1 MPQSKAGPVWVG
13 FPYSPDIRPGL
24 RRAVTLTRGPLVGAV
39 QTGIVIALH
48 PSLGGS
54 VSFRPRPLRPS
65 VAVVAFVT
73 ATLLVGAT
81 SAGIVAAHAPD
92 RATSVRASDASAPGG
107 RFIVFWKS
115 DRKPNLS
122 LPLVAATR
130 SSSVSAHRSVVTAA
144 PGQAAALAAKLR
156 ADPDVAAVIPDVTM
170 RALDWPTSGDPD
182 DTFYASNQGD
192 LPRIG
197 MPGAW
202 TTSTGSSSVVVA
214 ILDTGT
220 TVTHPDLSGINFVY
234 PFNVIQLTSDAIDD
248 NVPGHGTH
256 VTGTIAAQANNA
268 LGIAGMAPG
277 LSIMPIKVLNGSGDG
292 TLDSI
297 LEAIDYARTH
307 GANVIS
313 MSLGG
318 QMQPSD
324 VAAAQPTID
333 AAYAAG
339 ITVVAA
345 AGNDG
350 NGIVEYPCAFV
361 HVICVG
367 ATDNSDNHANF
378 SNTNAYVD
386 VSAPGVDIAS
396 TIRGSGYGALSG
408 TSMATPHVAALAGLI
423 LSAHP
428 GETPDQVEATIRS
441 TAVDLGPAGW
451 DVQFGYG
458 RIDAAAAVNLPPPD
472 LTPPAMTGLTSPSLV
487 RSATRVFTATW
498 TAADN
503 VAVTGFE
510 IRTKRGAAG
519 TWSAVSSQVATSQTF
534 SGLAAGSWYIN
545 VRAVDAAGHRSAWRQ
560 VLTILPRDDRAW
572 SFSSGT
578 IRRAGLPYIAGT
590 DTTTSRGGAR
600 MTIRFTGSAFY
611 LIGTSA
617 VKRGKLRVT
626 IDGRSWIV
634 DEGTFRGTRARTTNY
649 RVLLFSR
656 SLTNRTHTVVI
667 TNLATIGRPTI
678 DVDAVAWRN

>member
-1 MPQSKAGPVWVG
+1 
-13 FPYSPDIRPGL
+13 
-24 RRAVTLTRGPLVGAV
+24 
-39 QTGIVIALH
+39 
-48 PSLGGS
+48 
-54 VSFRPRPLRPS
+54 
-65 VAVVAFVT
+65 VAFVV
-73 ATLLVGAT
+73 ATLLVGMS
-81 SAGIVAAHAPD
+81 SAGIVEARVPD
-92 RATSVRASDASAPGG
+92 RATPVRASDASAPGG

-115 DRKPNLS
+115 DQKPNLS

-130 SSSVSAHRSVVTAA
+130 SSSVGAHRSVVTAA

-156 ADPDVAAVIPDVTM
+156 SDPEVSAVVPDVILSAT
-170 RALDWPTSGDPD
+170 DWPAAGDPSD
-182 DTFYASNQGD
+182 PYYGGSQTD

-197 MPGAW
+197 MPAAW
-202 TTSTGSSSVVVA
+202 PTTIGSRSVVIA

-220 TVTHPDLSGINFVY
+220 TVGHPDFVGTNFV
-234 PFNVIQLTSDAIDD
+234 DAHDFVHFPERTDAVDD
-248 NVPGHGTH
+248 NVQGPNAVGHGTH
-256 VTGTIAAQANNA
+256 VTGTIAAQANNGI
-268 LGIAGMAPG
+268 GIAGMAPG
-277 LSIMPIKVLNGSGDG
+277 VSIMPIKVLDGGGSGSVVQVLDG
-292 TLDSI
+292 
-297 LEAIDYARTH
+297 IDYARMH

-313 MSLGG
+313 MSLGAPEG
-318 QMQPSD
+318 LFD
-324 VAAAQPTID
+324 GATLAAFQASID
-333 AAYAAG
+333 SAYAAG
-339 ITVVAA
+339 ITIVAA

-350 NGIVEYPCAFV
+350 NGIVEYPCAFA
-361 HVICVG
+361 HVICVA
-367 ATDNSDNHANF
+367 ATDNSDNHADF
-378 SNTNAYVD
+378 SNTNGYVD
-386 VSAPGVDIAS
+386 VSAPGVDIES
-396 TIRGSGYGALSG
+396 TVPQAVDGTGYHTLSG

-487 RSATRVFTATW
+487 RSATRAFTATW
-498 TAADN
+498 TATDN

-519 TWSAVSSQVATSQTF
+519 TWSAVSSQTATSQTF

-560 VLTILPRDDRAW
+560 VLTIVPRDDRAW

-578 IRRAGLPYIAGT
+578 IRRTGLPYIAGT
-590 DTTTSRGGAR
+590 DTTTSRGGVR

-678 DVDAVAWRN
+678 DVDAVGWRN

>member
-1 MPQSKAGPVWVG
+1 
-13 FPYSPDIRPGL
+13 
-24 RRAVTLTRGPLVGAV
+24 
-39 QTGIVIALH
+39 
-48 PSLGGS
+48 

-73 ATLLVGAT
+73 ATLLVGAS

-107 RFIVFWKS
+107 RFIVFWKG

-156 ADPDVAAVIPDVTM
+156 ADPDVAAVVPDSTL
-170 RALDWPTSGDPD
+170 RAFDWPTSGDPN
-182 DTFYASNQGD
+182 DTYYPGFQAD

-197 MPGAW
+197 MPAAW
-202 TTSTGSSSVVVA
+202 STMTGSPSVVVA

-220 TVTHPDLSGINFVY
+220 TVDHEDLVGTNFVA
-234 PFNVIQLTSDAIDD
+234 PFDFVHGSLNAVDGE
-248 NVPGHGTH
+248 GHGTH
-256 VTGTIAAQANNA
+256 VTGTIAARTNNGI
-268 LGIAGMAPG
+268 GIAGIAPG
-277 LSIMPIKVLNGSGDG
+277 VSIMPLKVLRDADG
-292 TLDSI
+292 GGEFSDLYD
-297 LEAIDYARTH
+297 AIDYARNNH
-307 GANVIS
+307 ANVIN

-318 QMQPSD
+318 ELSPAE
-324 VAAAQPTID
+324 VLAAQPVFD

-339 ITVVAA
+339 ITIVAA
-345 AGNDG
+345 AGNSYIDT
-350 NGIVEYPCAFV
+350 VEYPCAFN

-367 ATDNSDNHANF
+367 ATDNSDNHPGFSTANNF
-378 SNTNAYVD
+378 VD
-386 VSAPGVDIAS
+386 ISAPGLHILS
-396 TIRGSGYGALSG
+396 TVPDGYAYGDG

-472 LTPPAMTGLTSPSLV
+472 LTPPVMTGLTSPSLV
-487 RSATRVFTATW
+487 RSASRAFTATW
-498 TAADN
+498 TATDN

-510 IRTKRGAAG
+510 VRMKRGAAG
-519 TWSAVSSQVATSQTF
+519 TWSAIASQVATSQTF

-560 VLTILPRDDRAW
+560 VLTIVPRDDRAW

-667 TNLATIGRPTI
+667 TNLATIGRPSI

>member
-1 MPQSKAGPVWVG
+1 
-13 FPYSPDIRPGL
+13 
-24 RRAVTLTRGPLVGAV
+24 
-39 QTGIVIALH
+39 
-48 PSLGGS
+48 

-65 VAVVAFVT
+65 VAVVAFVA
-73 ATLLVGAT
+73 ATLLVGMP

-92 RATSVRASDASAPGG
+92 RATSVRASDAAAPGG

-122 LPLVAATR
+122 LPLVAGAR
-130 SSSVSAHRSVVTAA
+130 SSPVGARRSVVTAA

-156 ADPDVAAVIPDVTM
+156 VDPDVAAVIPDATM
-170 RALDWPTSGDPD
+170 RAFDWPNSGDPN
-182 DTFYASNQGD
+182 DTYYATNQAD

-197 MPGAW
+197 MPAAW
-202 TTSTGSSSVVVA
+202 STMTGLSSVIVA

-220 TVTHPDLSGINFVY
+220 TIDHEDLAGTNFMA
-234 PFNVIQLTSDAIDD
+234 PFDFIHGTLDAVDD
-248 NVPGHGTH
+248 EGHGTH
-256 VTGTIAAQANNA
+256 VTGTIAARTNNG

-277 LSIMPIKVLNGSGDG
+277 VSIMPIKVLDNRGGGDFSD
-292 TLDSI
+292 LFD
-297 LEAIDYARTH
+297 AIDYARTH
-307 GANVIS
+307 NADVIS

-318 QMQPSD
+318 ELSPAQIAAGQP
-324 VAAAQPTID
+324 VFN

-339 ITVVAA
+339 ITIVAA
-345 AGNDG
+345 AGNSA
-350 NGIVEYPCAFV
+350 NSTIEYPCAFI

-367 ATDNSDNHANF
+367 ATDDADNHASF
-378 SNTNAYVD
+378 INTNNSVD

-396 TIRGSGYGALSG
+396 TVPGGYATASG

-423 LSAHP
+423 LSANP

-441 TAVDLGPAGW
+441 TAVDLGSAGW

-472 LTPPAMTGLTSPSLV
+472 LAPPVMTGLSSPSLV
-487 RSATRVFTATW
+487 RSASRAFTATW
-498 TAADN
+498 TATDN

-519 TWSAVSSQVATSQTF
+519 TWSAISSQTLTSQTF

-545 VRAVDAAGHRSAWRQ
+545 VRAVDAAGHRSGWLQ
-560 VLTILPRDDRAW
+560 VLTIVPRDDRAW

-578 IRRAGLPYIAGT
+578 IRRVGLPYVAGT

-634 DEGTFRGTRARTTNY
+634 DEGTFRGSRARTTNY

>member
-1 MPQSKAGPVWVG
+1 M
-13 FPYSPDIRPGL
+13 
-24 RRAVTLTRGPLVGAV
+24 
-39 QTGIVIALH
+39 
-48 PSLGGS
+48 
-54 VSFRPRPLRPS
+54 
-65 VAVVAFVT
+65 AFVV
-73 ATLLVGAT
+73 ATLLVGIS
-81 SAGIVAAHAPD
+81 SAGIVAARAPD
-92 RATSVRASDASAPGG
+92 RSTSVRASDAAAPGG
-107 RFIVFWKS
+107 RFIVFWKN

-122 LPLVAATR
+122 VPLVASVR
-130 SSSVSAHRSVVTAA
+130 SSSVGAHRSVVTAA
-144 PGQAAALAAKLR
+144 PGQAAALAARLR
-156 ADPDVAAVIPDVTM
+156 ADPDVAAVVPDSTM
-170 RALDWPTSGDPD
+170 KAFDWPASGDPD

-197 MPGAW
+197 MPAAW
-202 TTSTGSSSVVVA
+202 TKTTGSASVVVA

-220 TVTHPDLSGINFVY
+220 TVSHPDLSGTHFVY
-234 PFNVIQLTSDAIDD
+234 PDDVVHGTADAVDD

-297 LEAIDYARTH
+297 LEGIDYARTH

-339 ITVVAA
+339 ITIAAA

-361 HVICVG
+361 HVICVA
-367 ATDNSDNHANF
+367 ATDNSDNHADF
-378 SNTNAYVD
+378 SNTNGYVD
-386 VSAPGVDIAS
+386 ISAPGVDIAS
-396 TIRGSGYGALSG
+396 TIRGGGYGALSG

-428 GETPDQVEATIRS
+428 GETADQVEATIRS

-472 LTPPAMTGLTSPSLV
+472 LTPPVMTGLTSPSLV
-487 RSATRVFTATW
+487 RSASRAFTATW
-498 TAADN
+498 TASDDIG
-503 VAVTGFE
+503 VTGFE

-519 TWSAVSSQVATSQTF
+519 TWSAVSSQTAASQTF

-545 VRAVDAAGHRSAWRQ
+545 IRAVDGVGRRSAWRQ
-560 VLTILPRDDRAW
+560 VLTIVPRDDRAW
-572 SFSSGT
+572 AFSSGS
-578 IRRAGLPYIAGT
+578 IRRTGVPYIAGT

-600 MTIRFTGSAFY
+600 MTIRFTGSALY

-617 VKRGKLRVT
+617 EKRGKLRVT

-634 DEGTFRGTRARTTNY
+634 DEGTFRGSRARTTNY

-656 SLTNRTHTVVI
+656 ALTNRTHTVVI